1 MKPMGFAAIRM
12 RLASCSSTGFMK
24 HRIAIVCCC
33 LMVIQSSTVGAA
45 DTGSAAAQP
54 DAIQRRSS
62 MGPLR
67 RASLTKAASAIPS
80 EAASNRGQDQD
91 PVGAAPAPDTR
102 SWAERH
108 PVWTGAMIG
117 FSAGFLLTYAVA
129 ASDDHHNELLHPVG
143 PGGPA
148 LVWGG
153 VAAGVGA
160 LAGWGIGRSNS
171 PGHQFTNSPIL
182 LER

>member
-1 MKPMGFAAIRM
+1 MKQ
-12 RLASCSSTGFMK
+12 
-24 HRIAIVCCC
+24 RIAILCC
-33 LMVIQSSTVGAA
+33 LMVIQTSIVSAA
-45 DTGSAAAQP
+45 DTGSTAQP
-54 DAIQRRSS
+54 DATQQLSK

-67 RASLTKAASAIPS
+67 RASLARGPWAVSS
-80 EAASNRGQDQD
+80 EPATNRGGQDQD
-91 PVGAAPAPDTR
+91 PGVVPAPDTR

-129 ASDDHHNELLHPVG
+129 ASDDHHNEFLHPVG

-160 LAGWGIGRSNS
+160 LAGWGIGRGQN
-171 PGHQFTNSPIL
+171 P
-182 LER
+182 